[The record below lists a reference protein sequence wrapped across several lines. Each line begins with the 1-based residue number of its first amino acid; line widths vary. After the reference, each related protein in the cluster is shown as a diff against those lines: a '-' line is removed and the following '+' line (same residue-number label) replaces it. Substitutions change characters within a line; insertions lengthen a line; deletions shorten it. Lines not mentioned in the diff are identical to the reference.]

1 MKILMFLTDY
11 ASYKTYLDLKN
22 YLHNNNFTD
31 IELEYYYFNY
41 TFANP
46 YKHNNQRYLFYPD
59 NHLTHY
65 IEHEYTDKEG
75 GYIIQNTMFMESFM
89 SVLKNFINGKDDLID
104 IDNNHIFMNT
114 VEWFNMFNPSMNKEV
129 FTDELSKIPR
139 ADLYLISSRLGFRN
153 FATLTVE
160 TALALYLIRKYGSK
174 VFIGGG
180 AVNDYDNIIPNLINA
195 VGREYTGGKLEY
207 LVGTIGINI
216 YNYLK
221 GYEYQNKR
229 SPIERNV
236 LPLDFTKDELT
247 NYFNNSFAIELIR
260 GCTQCCPYCCNS
272 VINKYDTIDISNY
285 DNWFA
290 YFNNYSTSA
299 HLYFYAPE
307 INTNKEYFD
316 RVLNYLITN
325 NIRNPLSFY
334 INIIKI
340 TNEQIEKLKQLN
352 IFELSCGLDL
362 LFDSVSYKHYELNEI
377 TEKLN
382 RIIEICNNKNTMF
395 HAYLVANVPK
405 YKKIE
410 YNTYNNIFIKYQNI
424 ITYSEYV
431 LMLATNIAKNPQ
443 RYGLSYIYYNNRYRE
458 LNTTSKIINSIP
470 VMYFREDLTR
480 NELVNNKYEILSNM
494 RQYVMLGIMCGFN
507 NDSFLPSIIDQIIP
521 DIEFIKK
528 HDSILDKL
536 IDKYIDS
543 SLR

>member
-31 IELEYYYFNY
+31 IELDYYYFNY

-46 YKHNNQRYLFYPD
+46 YKHNNQKYLFYPD

-65 IEHEYTDKEG
+65 IEHEYTDKDG
-75 GYIIQNTMFMESFM
+75 GFIIQNTMFMESFM

-160 TALALYLIRKYGSK
+160 TTLALYLIRKYGSK

-195 VGREYTGGKLEY
+195 AGREYTHGKLEY

-216 YNYLK
+216 FNYLK

-247 NYFNNSFAIELIR
+247 NYFDNSFAIELIR

-272 VINKYDTIDISNY
+272 VINNYDTIDISNY
-285 DNWFA
+285 DSWFA
-290 YFNNYSTSA
+290 YFNNYSPSA

-316 RVLNYLITN
+316 RVLDYLITN

-382 RIIEICNNKNTMF
+382 GIIEICNNKNTMF

-410 YNTYNNIFIKYQNI
+410 YNMYNNIFIKYLNI

-443 RYGLSYIYYNNRYRE
+443 CYGLSYIYYNNRYRE
-458 LNTTSKIINSIP
+458 LNATSKIINSIP

-480 NELVNNKYEILSNM
+480 NELVNNKYEILRNM
-494 RQYVMLGIMCGFN
+494 RQYVMLGIMRGFN
-507 NDSFLPSIIDQIIP
+507 NGSFLPSIIDQIIP

-536 IDKYIDS
+536 IDKYIQ
-543 SLR
+543 L